1 MYPSAFHNK
10 ISVANL
16 FILIMGFPNVPK
28 SPVWTDIRGKMPAL
42 CLYFSDFA
50 HFCESESGYSGES
63 VNLVILGIMVN
74 LMILANLLIPV
85 NLAILLNLVNVLIL
99 VNLVDLAIL
108 ANLVILVNLAI
119 LEVLVVLVIL
129 VAIVSAVLPS
139 RPYLYGHARIYGHF
153 GKIARISPVFL

>member
-50 HFCESESGYSGES
+50 RFCESESGYSGES

-99 VNLVDLAIL
+99 VILVNLVD
-108 ANLVILVNLAI
+108 LAI

-129 VAIVSAVLPS
+129 VPIVSAVLPS
-139 RPYLYGHARIYGHF
+139 RPYLYGHARIYGHLW
-153 GKIARISPVFL
+153 KIACATPVFL

>member
-1 MYPSAFHNK
+1 
-10 ISVANL
+10 
-16 FILIMGFPNVPK
+16 MGFPNVPK

-63 VNLVILGIMVN
+63 VNLLILGIMVN
-74 LMILANLLIPV
+74 LMMILANLLIPV
-85 NLAILLNLVNVLIL
+85 NLAILLNLVNVLILVIL

-129 VAIVSAVLPS
+129 VPIVSAVLPS
-139 RPYLYGHARIYGHF
+139 RPYLYGHARIYGHLW
-153 GKIARISPVFL
+153 KIACIRPVFL

>member
-1 MYPSAFHNK
+1 MPSLKYQSVLFEYDLHALLLIDKAQSSLLSKGLQFHAFHNK

-63 VNLVILGIMVN
+63 VNL
-74 LMILANLLIPV
+74 
-85 NLAILLNLVNVLIL
+85 
-99 VNLVDLAIL
+99 
-108 ANLVILVNLAI
+108 
-119 LEVLVVLVIL
+119 
-129 VAIVSAVLPS
+129 
-139 RPYLYGHARIYGHF
+139 
-153 GKIARISPVFL
+153 

>member
-1 MYPSAFHNK
+1 MYPSTFHDE

-42 CLYFSDFA
+42 CLYFRDFA
-50 HFCESESGYSGES
+50 RFCESESGYSGES
-63 VNLVILGIMVN
+63 VNLLILGIMVN
-74 LMILANLLIPV
+74 LMMILANLLTQV
-85 NLAILLNLVNVLIL
+85 NLVNVLIL

-119 LEVLVVLVIL
+119 QELRKFWW
-129 VAIVSAVLPS
+129 SW
-139 RPYLYGHARIYGHF
+139 
-153 GKIARISPVFL
+153 